1 MYFLNRN
8 TFSLFRLLR
17 ILPFFL
23 CLSSF
28 HISQSQTPVILH
40 GTPDW
45 SEGIDIGQHVLYY
58 EDKSRK
64 VLTLKQVQ
72 RLDAFKPYAEK
83 RDERITNSDVTVI
96 RTWLKFK
103 VQNTHPADTAKMVLF
118 MGAHAK
124 GFLYGEEKLVYEGGL
139 RFTPKGYVPHVN
151 FLDFSIP
158 PQSTHNYWLQ
168 VVDYEVSPMPILAQ
182 LHTRHTATRLF
193 AVSESSYKL
202 LLLLMGILVGCLLF
216 MTLYS
221 LYNFWL
227 THDPIFGYYT
237 LYAASAMAVAL
248 LGAEGRFQLFYL
260 TRLFKFDSTAEKG
273 FDVISFNFIVPIFY
287 ILFVSKIAEIPKHFP
302 RIWWILKVFVG
313 VLICQQLLSMYQSYT
328 REYFYSNVYYL
339 NKNTV
344 ALASTCLLLY
354 ATIRSQSVIKAY
366 LIAGILC
373 FILLVFAPL
382 YLNFFTPNLSRR
394 PDIEAVVNLTMFWV
408 FLGLALESM
417 FFAFAL
423 AYRNRLVEVE
433 KNQMQ
438 VRYAEQLERQLEFRT
453 KEVQAQ
459 SKILEEQHI
468 RQLESNFEQKI
479 AETEMTALRAQMNPH
494 FIFNCLNSIK
504 LYTLENDAFTASE
517 YLTKFSRL
525 IRLVLENSRSEK
537 VTLENELNTLE
548 LYIEMEAMRFKNK
561 VKYHITVDET
571 IDSQYIEIPP
581 LLIQP
586 YVENAIWHGLMHK
599 EEGGTVTIT
608 VETQDVASVGTVQT
622 QDVASVLRVIITDD
636 GVGRAASNELKS
648 KSATKN
654 KSFGLKM
661 TSERIELIN
670 QLYKSKTQ
678 VQIDDLVDAE
688 SNAVGTRVIVKI
700 PI

>member
-1 MYFLNRN
+1 MHFLYRY
-8 TFSLFRLLR
+8 TFSYFRLLS
-17 ILPFFL
+17 IIPLFL
-23 CLSSF
+23 YLSSF
-28 HISQSQTPVILH
+28 HCAKSQNPIIIH

-45 SEGIDIGQHVLYY
+45 SEGKEIGKQVLFY

-64 VLTLKQVQ
+64 GLTLRQVQ
-72 RLDAFKPYAEK
+72 QLKTFRSYAQK
-83 RDERITNSDVTVI
+83 RNERTTDSDVTVM

-103 VQNTHPADTAKMVLF
+103 VQNTHPTDTANMVFF

-124 GFLYGEEKLVYEGGL
+124 GFLYRDEQLIFKGGL
-139 RFTPKGYVPHVN
+139 RYTPKGYVPHVN

-158 PQSTHNYWLQ
+158 PQRTHNYWLQ
-168 VVDYEVSPMPILAQ
+168 VVDYEVSPMPVLAQ

-193 AVSESSYKL
+193 AVTEGYYKL

-221 LYNFWL
+221 LYHFWL
-227 THDPIFGYYT
+227 TRDPIFGYYT
-237 LYAASAMAVAL
+237 LYAASAMVVIW

-260 TRLFKFDSTAEKG
+260 TSLFKFDTSTEKG
-273 FDVISFNFIVPIFY
+273 FEVISFSFLVPVFY
-287 ILFVSKIAEIPKHFP
+287 TLFVSKIAEIPTNFP
-302 RIWWILKVFVG
+302 RIWLVLKVFIG
-313 VLICQQLLSMYQSYT
+313 ILIGQQLLSMYQSYT
-328 REYFYSNVYYL
+328 REYFYSNSYYL
-339 NKNTV
+339 HKNTV

-382 YLNFFTPNLSRR
+382 YLNFFTPTLSRR

-408 FLGLALESM
+408 FLGLALESL

-423 AYRNRLVEVE
+423 AYRNQLVEVE

-504 LYTLENDAFTASE
+504 LYTLENDALTASE

-561 VKYHITVDET
+561 VKYHITVDEM
-571 IDSQYIEIPP
+571 IDPQYVEIPP
-581 LLIQP
+581 LLLQP

-599 EEGGTVTIT
+599 EEGGTVTIA
-608 VETQDVASVGTVQT
+608 VETQNLASLH
-622 QDVASVLRVIITDD
+622 QDSQNGATLLRVIITDD
-636 GVGRAASNELKS
+636 GVGRAASAELKS

-678 VQIDDLVDAE
+678 VQIHDLVDTE
-688 SNAVGTRVIVKI
+688 GNASGTRVIIKI